1 MDRRL
6 RRLFSR
12 ALLAGAAAATL
23 LLSGCAS
30 IGLENAQESSNA
42 DESTA
47 RVAAPVTAPESTLSV
62 PSPTV
67 APDTAAVAAPEST
80 ATATESA
87 LPRIVPRLE
96 DAPERLLDQQ
106 LRVRFSPEALKAGAP
121 SDVPTLR
128 AMVLLDTTRLSAV
141 VTAMGLTVW
150 RVDFTKEG
158 LTETRHALL
167 DDHLDAPKFVRD
179 FALAYWPVESLRA
192 TLPERCRLDADFRQS
207 AAGTDETRTL
217 VCGGAALL
225 RIVTTTNAAPNA
237 AGLVPEGTLSR
248 TSIDNRAEGYRIE
261 IESREN

>member
-1 MDRRL
+1 M
-6 RRLFSR
+6 
-12 ALLAGAAAATL
+12 
-23 LLSGCAS
+23 LLSGCVSTHVEAERTLDGEAALAARHPAS
-30 IGLENAQESSNA
+30 EASPDEPCLSSAPSAEAPGA
-42 DESTA
+42 DRSASADLTPRST
-47 RVAAPVTAPESTLSV
+47 E
-62 PSPTV
+62 
-67 APDTAAVAAPEST
+67 TAAGERV
-80 ATATESA
+80 

-106 LRVRFSPEALKAGAP
+106 MRVRFSPEALKAGAP

-167 DDHLDAPKFVRD
+167 DNHLDAPKFVRD

-217 VCGGAALL
+217 VCGGAPLF
-225 RIVTTTNAAPNA
+225 RVVTTTNAEPNA

-248 TSIDNRAEGYRIE
+248 TSIENRAEGYRID

>member
-1 MDRRL
+1 MDRPL

-12 ALLAGAAAATL
+12 ALLAGATAATL

-30 IGLENAQESSNA
+30 TGLENAHEQDAAAS
-42 DESTA
+42 A
-47 RVAAPVTAPESTLSV
+47 RAAAP
-62 PSPTV
+62 
-67 APDTAAVAAPEST
+67 VAAPEST
-80 ATATESA
+80 ASTVTAPSPTVSPDTTADAAPKAAPSESA

-192 TLPERCRLDADFRQS
+192 TLPERCRLEADFRQS

-225 RIVTTTNAAPNA
+225 RVVTTTNAAPNA

-248 TSIDNRAEGYRIE
+248 TSIENRAEGYRIE

>member
-1 MDRRL
+1 MDRPL

-12 ALLAGAAAATL
+12 ALLAGATAATL
-23 LLSGCAS
+23 FLTGCAS
-30 IGLENAQESSNA
+30 TGLENAHGQDAAAAS
-42 DESTA
+42 A
-47 RVAAPVTAPESTLSV
+47 RAAAP
-62 PSPTV
+62 
-67 APDTAAVAAPEST
+67 VAAPESNATSVPVSTPT
-80 ATATESA
+80 ASPETTSDAAPKAAPAESA

-167 DDHLDAPKFVRD
+167 DNRLDAPKFVRD
-179 FALAYWPVESLRA
+179 FALAYWPVESLRS

-217 VCGGAALL
+217 VCGGAPLL
-225 RIVTTTNAAPNA
+225 RVVTTTNAAPNA

-248 TSIDNRAEGYRIE
+248 TSIENRAEGYRID